1 MKVAVFSNN
10 STRFVGDLLDHWRAK
25 GHEVNFEPGSNE
37 FLSDKSDVVF
47 IDQFDNN
54 VYYLRERMKNKD
66 KVKVFARALDWDVWI
81 GNLRDQTIIDW
92 MDGIFCIAP
101 HIEKRLRA
109 EANMEG
115 KLHFVRLGVD
125 LDKFTFKKEFGGY
138 NIVMPVNEID
148 WYLKN
153 TLEGLRIFRRLLID
167 TQMLDWKLYIKGHFK
182 EPEYFQLIIKDYIEK
197 AGIKDNVQI
206 DEEWVADY
214 NVYLEPM
221 DYCLLPSLKEGFSFV
236 TAQCAA
242 KGIKPVLNWWYGAEG
257 LWPRE
262 WLFLDEDEA
271 TSLIISAQDKDP
283 KQYRDYIDKTYNFQ
297 RQAEEMDRIMGL

>member
-37 FLSDKSDVVF
+37 FLADKSDVVF
-47 IDQFDNN
+47 VDQFDNN
-54 VYYLRERMKNKD
+54 VYYLKERMKNKAN
-66 KVKVFARALDWDVWI
+66 VKVFGRALDWDVWI
-81 GNLRDQTIIDW
+81 GNLRDQNMIDW
-92 MDGIFCIAP
+92 VDGVFCIAP

-125 LDKFTFKKEFGGY
+125 MNKFTFKKEFGGY
-138 NIVMPVNEID
+138 NIVMPVNEVD

-153 TLEGLRIFRRLLID
+153 TLMGLRIFHQLVRE
-167 TQMLDWKLYIKGHFK
+167 THTDWKLFIKGHFK

-197 AGIKDNVQI
+197 SGIKPYVQI
-206 DEEWVADY
+206 DEQWVDDY

-257 LWPRE
+257 LWPKD

-271 TSLIISAQDKDP
+271 TAKIIQAHDKNP
-283 KQYRDYIDKTYNFQ
+283 FEYRDYIDKTYNFK